1 MLLLRTSL
9 SCAVRWVREFL
20 SAGAGR
26 PELAWRALI
35 KSAASRLELC
45 AAKGAG
51 DEGIAGDLDGD
62 RLMSQL
68 DHHIG
73 QSVLVVQRLLL
84 AVRDYLNMACSISRW
99 IFVYAPLTLLEAGIW
114 RAHRL

>member
-1 MLLLRTSL
+1 MLLLRTSS

-51 DEGIAGDLDGD
+51 DEGIAGNLDGD
-62 RLMSQL
+62 RLVSQL
-68 DHHIG
+68 DHYIG
-73 QSVLVVQRLLL
+73 QGVLIVYRLLL
-84 AVRDYLNMACSISRW
+84 AVRDYLDMTCGVPRW
-99 IFVYAPLTLLEAGIW
+99 IFIYAPLALLEAGVW
-114 RAHRL
+114 RAHHL